1 MVSSGHSPRP
11 PNEAPLKT
19 SPENTNKS
27 EVTTWTG
34 QLVRIEQTDFINNTI
49 QIQKKTGGSCTLQT
63 KQLLRTV
70 RARAGTRRELQHV
83 LFFFSKLIYKI
94 RQIRCRRSEWLWVVR
109 GSVVPILTTLSFP
122 AYP

>member
-1 MVSSGHSPRP
+1 VSSGHSPRP

-49 QIQKKTGGSCTLQT
+49 QIQKEN
-63 KQLLRTV
+63 
-70 RARAGTRRELQHV
+70 RRV
-83 LFFFSKLIYKI
+83 MYITNKPVTSD
-94 RQIRCRRSEWLWVVR
+94 RSSES
-109 GSVVPILTTLSFP
+109 GH
-122 AYP
+122 

>member
-49 QIQKKTGGSCTLQT
+49 QIQKEN
-63 KQLLRTV
+63 
-70 RARAGTRRELQHV
+70 RRV
-83 LFFFSKLIYKI
+83 LYITNKPVTSD
-94 RQIRCRRSEWLWVVR
+94 RSSES
-109 GSVVPILTTLSFP
+109 GH
-122 AYP
+122 

>member
-1 MVSSGHSPRP
+1 MVSSGHPPRP
-11 PNEAPLKT
+11 LNEAPLKT
-19 SPENTNKS
+19 SPKNMNKS

-83 LFFFSKLIYKI
+83 LFFLFQVNL
-94 RQIRCRRSEWLWVVR
+94 QN
-109 GSVVPILTTLSFP
+109 TADTL
-122 AYP
+122 

>member
-49 QIQKKTGGSCTLQT
+49 QIQKEN
-63 KQLLRTV
+63 
-70 RARAGTRRELQHV
+70 RRV
-83 LFFFSKLIYKI
+83 MYITNKPVTSD
-94 RQIRCRRSEWLWVVR
+94 RSSES
-109 GSVVPILTTLSFP
+109 GH
-122 AYP
+122 

>member
-1 MVSSGHSPRP
+1 VSSGHSPRT

-49 QIQKKTGGSCTLQT
+49 QIQKENRRVMYITNKPVTSDRSSGS
-63 KQLLRTV
+63 
-70 RARAGTRRELQHV
+70 EH
-83 LFFFSKLIYKI
+83 
-94 RQIRCRRSEWLWVVR
+94 
-109 GSVVPILTTLSFP
+109 
-122 AYP
+122 

>member
-49 QIQKKTGGSCTLQT
+49 QIQKKNRRVMYITN
-63 KQLLRTV
+63 KTV
-70 RARAGTRRELQHV
+70 T
-83 LFFFSKLIYKI
+83 SDSS
-94 RQIRCRRSEWLWVVR
+94 SES
-109 GSVVPILTTLSFP
+109 GH
-122 AYP
+122 

>member
-19 SPENTNKS
+19 SPEHTNKS

-49 QIQKKTGGSCTLQT
+49 QIQKKKQEGHVHYKQNSYFGPFERERALGENFSMFCFFLFQVNLQNTADTL
-63 KQLLRTV
+63 
-70 RARAGTRRELQHV
+70 
-83 LFFFSKLIYKI
+83 
-94 RQIRCRRSEWLWVVR
+94 
-109 GSVVPILTTLSFP
+109 
-122 AYP
+122 